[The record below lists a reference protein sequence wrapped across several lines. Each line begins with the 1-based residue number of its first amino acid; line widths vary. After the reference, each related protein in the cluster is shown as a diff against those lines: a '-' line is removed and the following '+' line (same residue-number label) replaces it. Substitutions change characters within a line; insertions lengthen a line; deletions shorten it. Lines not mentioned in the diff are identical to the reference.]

1 MMLANKTGRPR
12 KYHFSEMQVGEEQFH
27 PSGARD
33 IAAHE
38 NLIQTAAAGQ
48 VGASGK
54 FKTRRIQMSGK
65 VGVKIKR
72 VAQ

>member
-1 MMLANKTGRPR
+1 MLTNKTGRPR
-12 KYHFSEMQVGEEQFH
+12 KYHFSEMQVGEEQFY
-27 PSGARD
+27 PAGARG

-54 FKTRRIQMSGK
+54 FKTRRVQKGGEL
-65 VGVKIKR
+65 GVKIRR
-72 VAQ
+72 VAA